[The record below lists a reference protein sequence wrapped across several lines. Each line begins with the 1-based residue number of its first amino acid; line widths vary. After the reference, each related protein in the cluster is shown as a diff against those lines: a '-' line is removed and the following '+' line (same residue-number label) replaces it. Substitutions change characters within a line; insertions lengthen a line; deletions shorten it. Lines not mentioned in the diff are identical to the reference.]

1 MGSRDILNQHADRM
15 YEAIEN
21 IVYNDDGLENIMDTH
36 GIEHDLTVDKYAEGK
51 EIIFRIWNE
60 NGDLS

>member
-36 GIEHDLTVDKYAEGK
+36 GIEHDLTIDKYAEGK

-60 NGDLS
+60 DLS